1 MPMPPEH
8 YPPNW
13 ADFSMA
19 IRFNRAQGRCECHG
33 QCGMHTPNP
42 HPRRCVERHHQKA
55 VWFKGTVRL
64 TVAHLCR
71 CDPICL
77 DPMHVI
83 AACQRCHLRID
94 RFKHAAN
101 RLAHQIPRIDAH
113 TDSRRIIAE
122 RAELLYGKTQ
132 EREPEPT

>member
-1 MPMPPEH
+1 MPPEH

-13 ADFSMA
+13 AHFSMA
-19 IRFNRAQGRCECHG
+19 IRFTRAQGRCECTG
-33 QCGMHTPNP
+33 QCGLHRQGPVI
-42 HPRRCVERHHQKA
+42 RRCTERHHHKA
-55 VWFKGTVRL
+55 HWACGMVRL
-64 TVAHLCR
+64 TTAHLCT
-71 CDPICL
+71 CNPICTN
-77 DPMHVI
+77 PQHVI

-122 RAELLYGKTQ
+122 RAELLFGKTQ
-132 EREPEPT
+132 EGEPEAT